1 MKIVLLH
8 LRVVNDKT
16 ILSWDYTALLSSYFN
31 HHSPT
36 LQVNL
41 PTGTVYLNRYTYLN
55 RFKIY
60 QGVDPDCFFFVF
72 GYKKPDRATV
82 LKLLL
87 KHQEKKSIPILK
99 QRAKFKKTA

>member
-1 MKIVLLH
+1 MLLN
-8 LRVVNDKT
+8 LRKYGDKHIIGYDLT
-16 ILSWDYTALLSSYFN
+16 GLLSNYHN

-36 LQVNL
+36 LQVNI

-55 RFKIY
+55 RFKIF
-60 QGVDPDCFFFVF
+60 QSVDPNVFFMVF
-72 GYKKPDRATV
+72 GYKKPDKNTV

-87 KHQEKKSIPILK
+87 KYQEKKSIPILK